1 MSTYTATT
9 VPTQFVEANGI
20 LFAYRRWGKRS
31 GLPLSLTYTHRADP
45 NSSRVSNYSL
55 TGDSVNLIEKLGDD
69 ASKRDRF

>member
-55 TGDSVNLIEKLGDD
+55 TAGQRKSNRKAWGRREQT
-69 ASKRDRF
+69 

>member
-31 GLPLSLTYTHRADP
+31 GLPLVFNLHAPRRP
-45 NSSRVSNYSL
+45 QFV
-55 TGDSVNLIEKLGDD
+55 TGIELFVDGGT
-69 ASKRDRF
+69 A